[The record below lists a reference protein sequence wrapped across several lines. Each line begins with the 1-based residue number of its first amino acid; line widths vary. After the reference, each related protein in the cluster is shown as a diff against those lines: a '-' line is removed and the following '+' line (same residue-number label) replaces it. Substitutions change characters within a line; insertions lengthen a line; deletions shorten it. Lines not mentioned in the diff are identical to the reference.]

1 MAMIDVPIGAITGK
15 RRRVEQVLGLPESGP
30 SSRGSTYWRRLLACP
45 REHLLANELGWV
57 PVDRTDPLEFGLL
70 WHYLLERL
78 YAGMRDVQKG
88 VHRGAAPDTTLW
100 DDLRPFSAEPGWEEG
115 YEKISKMLDAYLT
128 RWYNRDLN
136 EFEVEGIEE
145 TLSIGLED
153 GLGFE
158 WSNRLDLR
166 GIDHS
171 LGDRVRRHM
180 EHKSTWRMDSE
191 VIIGFTMDLQ
201 ITGQVFL
208 MTRAYGGPDQAE
220 SPYMGCVVNLT
231 SRPAGKTAAAKP
243 PELHRQ
249 LAQPSPSDLEAWVE
263 SMRFWQRWKA
273 TLDKI
278 GDYPRNYGACIRRYG
293 RCQFFNLC
301 QSRSDDTVSSLRDL
315 DERIRAGEASH
326 PPGYRYATEG
336 DTDE

>member
-1 MAMIDVPIGAITGK
+1 MALIDIPIGQITSK
-15 RRRVEQVLGLPESGP
+15 RRRVEQVLGLPDSGP

-45 REHLLANELGWV
+45 REHFLANVLGWV

-70 WHYLLERL
+70 WHILLERL
-78 YAGMRDVQKG
+78 YEDMRAVQRKTYTG
-88 VHRGAAPDTTLW
+88 DKAPDAAVW
-100 DDLRPFSAEPGWEEG
+100 DVLRPFGNEIGWEDG
-115 YEKISKMLDAYLT
+115 YEKLSKMLDAYLV
-128 RWYNRDLN
+128 RWYEKDLN
-136 EFEVEGIEE
+136 EFEIEGIEE
-145 TLSIGLED
+145 TLSVSLED

-171 LGDRVRRHM
+171 LGDRVRRHV

-191 VIIGFTMDLQ
+191 VMIGFTMDLQ
-201 ITGQVFL
+201 IIGQVFL
-208 MTRAYGGPDQAE
+208 MGRAYGNDEEA
-220 SPYMGCVVNLT
+220 PYLGCFVNLV
-231 SRPAGKTAAAKP
+231 SRPAGTSSRARP
-243 PELHRQ
+243 PELGRQ
-249 LAQPSPSDLEAWVE
+249 LAQPGPAELEAWVE

-278 GDYPRNYGACIRRYG
+278 GDYPRNYGACVRRYG

-301 QSRSDDTVSSLRDL
+301 QFRPDDSVGSLRDL
-315 DERIRAGEASH
+315 NDRIQAGEASH
-326 PPGYRYATEG
+326 PPGYRNAVEG